1 MAPARVRQPS
11 PCVRRCARWWR
22 GEGAQAAAS
31 TRRAQAGARGGCGVW
46 SLCWSGDS
54 QEVVAGTT
62 LPGVV
67 VYDMQRET
75 VKSTSLCHEDDVN
88 AVTFLDAA
96 CDVIV
101 SGSDDT
107 NLFVHDRC
115 APACARTRLC
125 THPLLAALCP
135 HSAALGRTYEA

>member
-1 MAPARVRQPS
+1 M
-11 PCVRRCARWWR
+11 
-22 GEGAQAAAS
+22 
-31 TRRAQAGARGGCGVW
+31 
-46 SLCWSGDS
+46 
-54 QEVVAGTT
+54 AGTT

-88 AVTFLDAA
+88 AVTFLDAS

-115 APACARTRLC
+115 VPAP
-125 THPLLAALCP
+125 PLLCLVVHGANSRHAA
-135 HSAALGRTYEA
+135 